1 MSSTMIQGYIAIV
14 LSSLCVWYTAAVTLL
29 PYGPGAG
36 DTEWTSGLSDDS
48 ELFVPFQQQ
57 TFPFDQS
64 ERSNITVSMFSSPNC
79 ACEILFVQF
88 SLFDWL
94 VYVTVRSA
102 MSCQDGFSI
111 LKRLLFTI
119 THNYQSKLYEFIM
132 KTCPCSAY
140 LFILFLLQNIDCG
153 GYYVYPQS
161 MF

>member
-14 LSSLCVWYTAAVTLL
+14 LSSLCVWYTGAVTLL

-36 DTEWTSGLSDDS
+36 DTEWTSGIGDDS
-48 ELFVPFQQQ
+48 KLFVQFQLQ

-88 SLFDWL
+88 SLFDLL
-94 VYVTVRSA
+94 VYATVRSA

-111 LKRLLFTI
+111 LKRLLPTI
-119 THNYQSKLYEFIM
+119 THNYQSKQLKFMY
-132 KTCPCSAY
+132 K
-140 LFILFLLQNIDCG
+140 LFDYNAIL
-153 GYYVYPQS
+153 
-161 MF
+161 